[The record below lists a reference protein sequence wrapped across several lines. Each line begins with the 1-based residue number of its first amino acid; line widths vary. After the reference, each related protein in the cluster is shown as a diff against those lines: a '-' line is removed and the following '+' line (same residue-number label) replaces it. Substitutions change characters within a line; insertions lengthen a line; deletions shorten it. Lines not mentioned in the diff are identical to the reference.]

1 MLIQQFRCLLL
12 LQLIA
17 LTFAFG
23 AAKECTIGFGL
34 FGRLLARNSLLKS
47 VQIDQIAHDAPIIF
61 SNGCNARPV
70 GVRKFIVCLD
80 LFGSHRNRS
89 LVASRKLAKCPC
101 DLACDAAC
109 R

>member
-23 AAKECTIGFGL
+23 AAKKCTIGFGL
-34 FGRLLARNSLLKS
+34 LSRFLACNSLLKS

-61 SNGCNARPV
+61 QADAMRSPSVYAKLSFVSTCSGLIGTVPSSRAVSSR
-70 GVRKFIVCLD
+70 GVPEI
-80 LFGSHRNRS
+80 
-89 LVASRKLAKCPC
+89 
-101 DLACDAAC
+101 
-109 R
+109 